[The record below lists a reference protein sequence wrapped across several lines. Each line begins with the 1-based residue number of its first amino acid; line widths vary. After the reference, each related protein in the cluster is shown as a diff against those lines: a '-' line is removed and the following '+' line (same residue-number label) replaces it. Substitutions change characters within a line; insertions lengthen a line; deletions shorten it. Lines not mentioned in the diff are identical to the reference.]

1 MRKLKKRAIDFDIFC
16 FLMAY
21 ILIASVMLFGGI
33 FLNTDLVAVGVLI
46 DLIFVII
53 TDIVLHVFE
62 EREEG
67 VAILMLLAIN
77 IVALM
82 LGLIFHLVIC

>member
-1 MRKLKKRAIDFDIFC
+1 MLDFDIFC

-33 FLNTDLVAVGVLI
+33 FLTTDLVAVGVLI

>member
-1 MRKLKKRAIDFDIFC
+1 MKFSKRVIDFKVFC
-16 FLMAY
+16 FILAY
-21 ILIASVMLFGGI
+21 IMIALVMLFGGI
-33 FLNTDLVAVGVLI
+33 FLNTDLVAVGILI

-67 VAILMLLAIN
+67 VAILLLLAIN
-77 IVALM
+77 IVSLM

>member
-1 MRKLKKRAIDFDIFC
+1 MKIRKRAIDFKVFC
-16 FLMAY
+16 FILTY
-21 ILIASVMLFGGI
+21 ILIASVMFFGGI
-33 FLNTDLVAVGVLI
+33 FLNTDLVAVVVLI
-46 DLIFVII
+46 DLIFIII

-77 IVALM
+77 IVSLM

>member
-1 MRKLKKRAIDFDIFC
+1 MF
-16 FLMAY
+16 
-21 ILIASVMLFGGI
+21 FGGI
-33 FLNTDLVAVGVLI
+33 FLNTDLVAVVVLI
-46 DLIFVII
+46 DLIFIII

-77 IVALM
+77 IVSLM

>member
-33 FLNTDLVAVGVLI
+33 FLTTDLVAVGVLI